1 MSEKIK
7 ILQIKK
13 GPGAHFIRP
22 TPAPDDQYQV
32 TIVAKSKGLERAVMS
47 LSLVRESGYL
57 YYLDK
62 DGDIA
67 RMPDKRVYPEKA
79 ISPTPLG
86 SAFSAKMKHKSQKET
101 VNLSKSQPPK
111 RKDYVALIIDNSASM
126 RPIKQAAEVAFNNVL
141 SSICAGASDTQEIV
155 VSVWSFGTEIS
166 ALHPWTALSKKKPS
180 ISRYSPS
187 ENGTRLFDAVERV
200 LNTTD
205 TLQNIDHDASF
216 VVTVVTDGHN
226 NMGNVSAS
234 DFRRI
239 IDKYQKTDKY
249 TLTFMLPKGSKRA
262 FCSSTGVESGNVD
275 EWEQT
280 AAGTETVSTSTSAGF
295 NNYWKLRSV
304 GTRSVKTFYTADAS
318 HITTSDLTKMTPIT
332 HEVSHFV
339 ALKEERLREF
349 CEKMTGQSLLRGAAF
364 YQLVKTEKNVQ
375 AHKKIL
381 IKDRSTGQ
389 VYCGRD
395 ARVLLGLPT
404 DADVSVK
411 LGAHSNFDIYIQST
425 SVNRIIPCGT
435 SVMYWPAAGV
445 PYTEGPSSH

>member
-13 GPGAHFIRP
+13 GPGVHFIRP
-22 TPAPDDQYQV
+22 TPTPDDQHRV
-32 TIVAKSKGLERAVMS
+32 TIVAKSKGLERVVMS

-67 RMPDKRVYPEKA
+67 RMADTRVYPKKTHLLMPFETANAQKA
-79 ISPTPLG
+79 
-86 SAFSAKMKHKSQKET
+86 KNKQQKVADCVT
-101 VNLSKSQPPK
+101 KTQAPK

-166 ALHPWTALSKKKPS
+166 ALHPWTALSKKRPS

-249 TLTFMLPKGSKRA
+249 TLTFMLPKGSKKA
-262 FCSSTGVESGNVD
+262 FCSNTGVESGNVD

-280 AAGTETVSTSTSAGF
+280 FAGAETVSTSTSAGF
-295 NNYWKLRSV
+295 NHYWKQRSA

-318 HITTSDLTKMTPIT
+318 HITTSDLIKMTPIT
-332 HEVSHFV
+332 NEVSRFV
-339 ALKEERLREF
+339 AQKEERLREF
-349 CEKMTGQSLLRGAAF
+349 CEKMTGRSLLRGAAF
-364 YQLVKTEKNVQ
+364 YQLIKAEKNVQ
-375 AHKKIL
+375 ANKKIL
-381 IKDRSTGQ
+381 IKDRSTGH

-404 DADVSVK
+404 DTDVPVK
-411 LGAHSNFDIYIQST
+411 PGIHSNFDIYIQST
-425 SVNRIIPCGT
+425 SVNRIIPCGS